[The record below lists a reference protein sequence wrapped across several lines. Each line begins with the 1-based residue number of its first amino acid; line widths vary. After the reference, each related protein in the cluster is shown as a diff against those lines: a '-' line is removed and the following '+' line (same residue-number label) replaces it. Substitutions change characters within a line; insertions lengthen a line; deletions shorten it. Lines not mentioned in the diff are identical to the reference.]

1 MSDKKRII
9 VAGGGAAG
17 LCAAVCAARSG
28 ALVTVIE
35 KNNVLGK
42 KLSMTGNGRC
52 NLTNLKIDGSFYNAS
67 SKSRM
72 DKWLGQFGPIDTMDF
87 FRSLGIITM
96 NEDGYVYPVSEQAI
110 SVVNAFE
117 NELKRLGVN
126 IVYNSQLKSI
136 EHIDGDDGDEYIVK
150 ASGAEYRCHKVII
163 AIGSLSG
170 AKTTMSTGDG
180 YYICKKLGMKVKDTY
195 PALVGFKTSE
205 DDIMPDAGVRCRG
218 EISFYLGEELLTSE
232 KGEIQLLSTGISG
245 IPVMQA
251 SRDIIKFVSEKKPVY
266 AVLDLFADYDDKSFD
281 RLKEEMLKLRDNRS
295 ISEFLSGFGNSHI
308 NDMILK
314 RMKLS
319 HTMKTS
325 NISDSML
332 RCILDNYRK
341 IKFNIADSNGYL
353 QSQVT
358 TGGISIGDVN
368 DDFSYV
374 GDTGIYVIGE
384 LLDVDG
390 RCGGYNLQFAWMSGF
405 LAGNFAAGKP
415 EELR

>member
-96 NEDGYVYPVSEQAI
+96 TEDGYVYPVSEQAI

-117 NELKRLGVN
+117 NELKRLGVE

-136 EHIDGDDGDEYIVK
+136 EHIDGVDGYEYIVK
-150 ASGAEYRCHKVII
+150 ASGTEYRCHKVII
-163 AIGSLSG
+163 ATGSLSG

-251 SRDIIKFVSEKKPVY
+251 SRDIIKLVSEKKPVY
-266 AVLDLFADYDDKSFD
+266 ALLDLFADYDDKSFD

-332 RCILDNYRK
+332 SCILDNYRK
-341 IKFNIADSNGYL
+341 IKFNIVDSSGYL

-374 GDTGIYVIGE
+374 GDPGIYVIGE

-405 LAGNFAAGKP
+405 IAGNFAAGKP